1 MSSST
6 IPRLAACASMLAPWV
21 VAGVARPDAVVEVA
35 VPTASSP
42 TDVGTALAACCPAP
56 LAGVPLPAATEAG
69 DNRTLGTARS
79 LLPLG
84 PSSLD
89 PASRASPEPEAEVFD
104 GPPPLSISAGLGT
117 SELAAVEPAVRL
129 AVVAGM
135 VVALCGRA
143 EGRAAA
149 MPSAAATALARR
161 GRTALI
167 GEVDGG
173 AGEAGGLMAVGMVG
187 VAAEASSF
195 SPMMNVVGMGD
206 VEVKDGRMCHEVG
219 CWKEG

>member
-6 IPRLAACASMLAPWV
+6 IPLLAACASMLAPWV
-21 VAGVARPDAVVEVA
+21 VAGVTRPEAVVDVA
-35 VPTASSP
+35 VPAASSP
-42 TDVGTALAACCPAP
+42 KGVGTALATCCDPAP
-56 LAGVPLPAATEAG
+56 LAGVLLPAATEAG
-69 DNRTLGTARS
+69 DNGTLGTARS

-84 PSSLD
+84 LSSPG
-89 PASRASPEPEAEVFD
+89 PASRASPDPEAEVFD
-104 GPPPLSISAGLGT
+104 GPPPLSSSAGLGT
-117 SELAAVEPAVRL
+117 SELAAVEPVVRL

-143 EGRAAA
+143 EGSAAA

-161 GRTALI
+161 GRTALM
-167 GEVDGG
+167 GEVEGG

-195 SPMMNVVGMGD
+195 SPMVNVVEMGD
-206 VEVKDGRMCHEVG
+206 V
-219 CWKEG
+219 W